1 LLYII
6 AKIKFL
12 IIFKLFFRLKV
23 TGQQNIPQDGPFII
37 VANHSSLLDPVI
49 LGVSI
54 RPKIIFIAASYL
66 FEIRWLGYLLRKANS
81 IPINRENYTNN
92 IKSLKQALK
101 ILQKG
106 GVLGIFPEGGVDR
119 QKDDLPIKA
128 GAAFLAT
135 RVGVPIVP
143 IKIKGADK
151 VLPRGAKFIRS
162 LNKIEVEIKKPIYCS
177 RQTNKNKEIIERVVK
192 SYIKEIY

>member
-1 LLYII
+1 MLYII
-6 AKIKFL
+6 AKFIFL
-12 IIFKLFFRLKV
+12 IIFKLFFKLKV

-54 RPKIIFIAASYL
+54 KLKIIFIAAAYL

-119 QKDDLPIKA
+119 QKDNLPIKA
-128 GAAFLAT
+128 GAAFLAAS
-135 RVGVPIVP
+135 VGVPIVP
-143 IKIKGADK
+143 IRIKGADK

-162 LNKIEVEIKKPIYCS
+162 LNKIEVEIKKPIFCLKH
-177 RQTNKNKEIIERVVK
+177 TNKNKEIIKKVVE
-192 SYIKEIY
+192 SYIQEIY

>member
-23 TGQQNIPQDGPFII
+23 TGQENIPQDGSFII

-49 LGVSI
+49 LGISI
-54 RPKIIFIAASYL
+54 KPKIIFVAAAYL
-66 FEIRWLGYLLRKANS
+66 FKIGWLSYLLRKANS
-81 IPINRENYTNN
+81 IPVQREND
-92 IKSLKQALK
+92 IKAIKQSLI
-101 ILQKG
+101 ILQQG

-119 QKDDLPIKA
+119 QKNNFPVRA
-128 GAAFLAT
+128 GAAYLAT
-135 RVGVPIVP
+135 KAGVPIVP
-143 IKIKGADK
+143 IRIKGADK
-151 VLPRGAKFIRS
+151 ALPRGAKFIRS
-162 LNKIEVEIKKPIYCS
+162 LNKIEVEIKKPIFCS
-177 RQTNKNKEIIERVVK
+177 RQTHKNKEIIKRVVD

>member
-23 TGQQNIPQDGPFII
+23 TGQENIPQDGPFII
-37 VANHSSLLDPVI
+37 VANHSSLLDPII

-54 RPKIIFIAASYL
+54 EPIIIFVAAAYL

-81 IPINRENYTNN
+81 IPIQREND
-92 IKSLKQALK
+92 IKAIKQALK
-101 ILQKG
+101 ILQQDG
-106 GVLGIFPEGGVDR
+106 ILGIFPEGGIDR
-119 QKDDLPIKA
+119 QKNNLPVRA
-128 GAAFLAT
+128 GAAYLAT
-135 RVGVPIVP
+135 KVGVPIVP

-162 LNKIEVEIKKPIYCS
+162 LNKIEVKIKKPIFCS
-177 RQTNKNKEIIERVVK
+177 RHTNKNKEIIKRVVE
-192 SYIKEIY
+192 SYIREIY

>member
-1 LLYII
+1 MLYII

-23 TGQQNIPQDGPFII
+23 TGQENIPQDGPFII

-49 LGVSI
+49 LGVSV

-66 FEIRWLGYLLRKANS
+66 FEIRWLSYLLRKANS
-81 IPINRENYTNN
+81 IPVQREND
-92 IKSLKQALK
+92 IKAIKQALK
-101 ILQKG
+101 ILQQG
-106 GVLGIFPEGGVDR
+106 GVLGIFPEGGIDR
-119 QKDDLPIKA
+119 KKNNLSIRA
-128 GAAFLAT
+128 GAAYLAT
-135 RVGVPIVP
+135 KVGVPIVP

-177 RQTNKNKEIIERVVK
+177 RQTNKNKEIIKRAVE

>member
-49 LGVSI
+49 LGVSV
-54 RPKIIFIAASYL
+54 RPKIIFVASAYL
-66 FEIRWLGYLLRKANS
+66 FKIRWLGYLLRKANS
-81 IPINRENYTNN
+81 IPVQREND
-92 IKSLKQALK
+92 IKAIKQALK

-106 GVLGIFPEGGVDR
+106 GVLGIFPEGGIDR
-119 QKDDLPIKA
+119 QKNNLPVRA
-128 GAAFLAT
+128 GAAYLAT
-135 RVGVPIVP
+135 KVGVPIVP

-177 RQTNKNKEIIERVVK
+177 RQTNKNKEIIKSVVE

>member
-1 LLYII
+1 MILLYII

-23 TGQQNIPQDGPFII
+23 TGQENIPQDGPFII

-49 LGVSI
+49 LGVSV

-66 FEIRWLGYLLRKANS
+66 FEIRWLSYLLRKANS
-81 IPINRENYTNN
+81 IPVQREND
-92 IKSLKQALK
+92 IKAIKQALK
-101 ILQKG
+101 ILQQG
-106 GVLGIFPEGGVDR
+106 GVLGIFPEGGIDR
-119 QKDDLPIKA
+119 KKNNLSIRA
-128 GAAFLAT
+128 GAAYLAT
-135 RVGVPIVP
+135 KVGVPIVP

-177 RQTNKNKEIIERVVK
+177 RQTNKNKEIIKRVVE